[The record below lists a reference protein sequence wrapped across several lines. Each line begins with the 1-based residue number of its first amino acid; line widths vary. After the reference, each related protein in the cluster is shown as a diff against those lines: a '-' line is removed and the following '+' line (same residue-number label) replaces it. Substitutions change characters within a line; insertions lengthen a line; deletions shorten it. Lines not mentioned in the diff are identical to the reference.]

1 MIKILQAR
9 LIKGDTETKKLAIW
23 VLNNLINNSQADY
36 QYVCKRS
43 NIINNVMKAAREGT
57 IDV

>member
-9 LIKGDTETKKLAIW
+9 LVKGDTETKKHAIW

-36 QYVCKRS
+36 QHVCKS
-43 NIINNVMKAAREGT
+43 TNIINNVMKAAREGT